1 MKNENGKTYHLINGD
16 LSKELSHGIC
26 VSNLAYKIGK
36 KLLLDE
42 EMCYN
47 LAVMGLLHD
56 VGKQEM
62 VKNVFRRG
70 EDQILRVEEMRYIR
84 THPVL
89 GYAILLEQGYPQELT
104 KWVLY
109 HHENYDGTGYPA
121 NIAGEEIPLGARILR
136 VCDVFAALTTVRPY
150 RAAYSVEKAM
160 EQMMSEVKNFDMKVF
175 LALMDVVN
183 ETEEEE
189 LLDHQDLKLDLSEMN
204 RIKDNEEECY
214 EFEEETGNR
223 NERYLSKRDGDQ
235 KLCHG
240 TDS

>member
-36 KLLLDE
+36 KLLLDK

-62 VKNVFRRG
+62 VKNVFQRG

-89 GYAILLEQGYPQELT
+89 GYAILQEQGYPQELT

-121 NIAGEEIPLGARILR
+121 NIAGEEIPMGARILR

-175 LALMDVVN
+175 LAFQRTVHEEELQEKWAVPELRVRI
-183 ETEEEE
+183 TEEET
-189 LLDHQDLKLDLSEMN
+189 
-204 RIKDNEEECY
+204 I
-214 EFEEETGNR
+214 
-223 NERYLSKRDGDQ
+223 
-235 KLCHG
+235 
-240 TDS
+240 

>member
-36 KLLLDE
+36 KLLLDK

-62 VKNVFRRG
+62 VKNVFQRG

-89 GYAILLEQGYPQELT
+89 GYAILQEQGYPQELT

-121 NIAGEEIPLGARILR
+121 NIAGEEIPMGARILR

-175 LALMDVVN
+175 LAFQRAIHEEEWQEKWALPGLKVRI
-183 ETEEEE
+183 TEEET
-189 LLDHQDLKLDLSEMN
+189 
-204 RIKDNEEECY
+204 I
-214 EFEEETGNR
+214 
-223 NERYLSKRDGDQ
+223 
-235 KLCHG
+235 
-240 TDS
+240 